1 LAVLSA
7 DYFAVPE
14 EEIKRIES
22 VLTIV
27 GGKVVYAVKEF
38 SKLAP
43 PPLPVSPD
51 WSPVKIHDGYWRPSL
66 QSSQS
71 LRTSHAMVSAKPAGR
86 EFQGAWNPW
95 WFGCGC
101 FV

>member
-1 LAVLSA
+1 MVKKDRS
-7 DYFAVPE
+7 F
-14 EEIKRIES
+14 S
-22 VLTIV
+22 VSSQIWRFSRQTIV
-27 GGKVVYAVKEF
+27 GGKVVYAAKEF

-51 WSPVKIHDGYWRPSL
+51 WSPVKTHDGYWRPGL
-66 QSSQS
+66 HSSQS
-71 LRTSHAMVSAKPAGR
+71 LRTSHAIVSAKPVGR
-86 EFQGAWNPW
+86 ACHAAWNPW